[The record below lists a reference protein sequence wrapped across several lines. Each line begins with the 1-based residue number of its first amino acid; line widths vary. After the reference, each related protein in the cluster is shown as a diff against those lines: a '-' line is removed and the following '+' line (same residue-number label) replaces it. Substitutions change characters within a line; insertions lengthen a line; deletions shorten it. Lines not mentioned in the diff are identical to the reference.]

1 MYETPSVILA
11 PCDSVCCPLVA
22 EMMMKETKEEVREE
36 VSVDEQNIGLPQR
49 RLSKLWF

>member
-22 EMMMKETKEEVREE
+22 EMTIKETKEEVREE
-36 VSVDEQNIGLPQR
+36 VSVDEQNIGPRQR
-49 RLSKLWF
+49 RLSELWF